1 MVQGGIKAFS
11 KGLAESI
18 ILGKDLN
25 MTMKEIAQK
34 LLVDM
39 VAFTIQI
46 VIQETIRNALNKED
60 LDTSKK
66 KTNELKKQAGLA
78 AFISFFTGGS
88 FLSTSGGSMKKGLA
102 SGGSVQKGQPYMVG
116 ERGAEL
122 FVPNQ
127 SGQIQQSARGGSGG
141 GSTTVNFNINTVDAS
156 SFEELLV
163 RSRGTITQLINN
175 AVNER
180 GSKNLI

>member
-66 KTNELKKQAGLA
+66 KQM
-78 AFISFFTGGS
+78 S
-88 FLSTSGGSMKKGLA
+88 
-102 SGGSVQKGQPYMVG
+102 
-116 ERGAEL
+116 
-122 FVPNQ
+122 
-127 SGQIQQSARGGSGG
+127 
-141 GSTTVNFNINTVDAS
+141 
-156 SFEELLV
+156 
-163 RSRGTITQLINN
+163 
-175 AVNER
+175 
-180 GSKNLI
+180 